1 MTRQEMEDRMDEL
14 ARKVEL
20 AHKHYVEA
28 RDDKKIVEELY
39 ELARELEKLRK
50 ELLA

>member
-14 ARKVEL
+14 VRKIDL
-20 AHKHYVEA
+20 AHKFYVET

-50 ELLA
+50 ALMA